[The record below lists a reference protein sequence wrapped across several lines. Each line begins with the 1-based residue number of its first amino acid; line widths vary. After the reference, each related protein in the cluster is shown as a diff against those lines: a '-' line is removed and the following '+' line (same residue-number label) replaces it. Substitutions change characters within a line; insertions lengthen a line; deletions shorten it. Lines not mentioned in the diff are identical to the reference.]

1 MRFYILAGTI
11 ALLACCVTLNAALLP
26 TLQLDKPTIHAF
38 DDYIAQFE
46 KTVCASFTSSGKFW
60 IDDDPKKS
68 SFDSGKAVIEPREN
82 RDVAN
87 GSIHHFEGAV
97 HVDGGT
103 IAQVNRV
110 MQDYPNYP
118 AYFRP
123 DLNSARGELLPD
135 SSPNDRH
142 YHGDLQLTQST
153 MWMQVVYNTVYDTH
167 YKLLDKDRW
176 ISRSASIEVREMIDP
191 KNPAAGFFP
200 EGNGHGFIW
209 RTNTY
214 WFGRERNGGI
224 DLSVDSITL
233 SRPNVTGFGWFGAK
247 RSHDAVEKMLRDIK
261 AAIEPRR

>member
-191 KNPAAGFFP
+191 KNPVAGFFP